1 MVNFHQNCISFN
13 VCAHYSDCVTP
24 VADGTAPED
33 PIFGTE
39 APLSDNHVTDPV
51 QEDADPPMETNDVD
65 PMEEDLLN
73 EIYEKAAD
81 VSVFPLL

>member
-51 QEDADPPMETNDVD
+51 QGDADPPMESNDVD